1 MAFQYVLIPGKL
13 CLLEEISL
21 INSFNYLLSVSYV
34 PDTVTGADD
43 STVSKIP
50 SLLSL
55 YFSGLEGG
63 NGGILF
69 LAIGGT

>member
-1 MAFQYVLIPGKL
+1 MAFWYVLIRGKL
-13 CLLEEISL
+13 CLNEEVSF
-21 INSFNYLLSVSYV
+21 INSFNCLLSVSYV
-34 PDTVTGADD
+34 PDTIIGADD

-55 YFSGLEGG
+55 HFSRLEGG
-63 NGGILF
+63 NGGIIF